1 MEDKNPLHEEERRLR
16 RLRLLVDVT
25 AQVLAEDESLTFCEA
40 LRLIEA
46 ARTAS
51 TRLFPDKEPT
61 FDLVIRPR
69 LERIVHERFQIPSL
83 ARSTDPTLY
92 SGYVV
97 MSCFEGC
104 PSICKLTSSPARTS
118 TPGTVTEIPPG
129 TPGTRWEVSRVS
141 GIRTLSL
148 PSG

>member
-83 ARSTDPTLY
+83 AP
-92 SGYVV
+92 
-97 MSCFEGC
+97 FN
-104 PSICKLTSSPARTS
+104 
-118 TPGTVTEIPPG
+118 
-129 TPGTRWEVSRVS
+129 
-141 GIRTLSL
+141 
-148 PSG
+148 